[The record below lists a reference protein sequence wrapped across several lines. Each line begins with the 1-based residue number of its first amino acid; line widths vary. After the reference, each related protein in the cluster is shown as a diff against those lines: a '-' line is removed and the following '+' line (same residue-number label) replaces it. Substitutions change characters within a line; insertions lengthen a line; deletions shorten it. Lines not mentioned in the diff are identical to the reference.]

1 MKFTAHSPQNL
12 FSTHLQDYANEK
24 LSRPIRKHQLDNDS
38 VSIQASA
45 EQAGENVELKV
56 SVFIPGE
63 DLFQLSCAEAELNAA
78 IDIAADKLQRQ
89 LGDLSARKASA
100 RRAADIVNMPEELEE
115 TDFLTDGEEDVL
127 RELGALDSVLGLDN
141 S

>member
-1 MKFTAHSPQNL
+1 MKFTAHSPHNL
-12 FSTHLQDYANEK
+12 FSVKLQKYANEK

-56 SVFIPGE
+56 SVFIPGA
-63 DLFQLSCAEAELNAA
+63 DLFQLSCSEAELNAA

-89 LGDLSARKASA
+89 LGDLSARKSSS
-100 RRAADIVNMPEELEE
+100 RRDQDTTAIPSEI
-115 TDFLTDGEEDVL
+115 TGSDFLTDGEEDVL
-127 RELGALDSVLGLDN
+127 RELGALDSVLGLDD
-141 S
+141 